1 MDSKNSD
8 EQLYYLKYT
17 RGYLVYLKDD
27 KGRRIKTT
35 FSEFYDKYD
44 PEKEINLHDLVELI
58 PLNPKYE
65 AAMDK
70 KELELAIYKENNVD
84 PYQMELF

>member
-1 MDSKNSD
+1 MKDGKQD
-8 EQLYYLKYT
+8 DQLYYIKFT
-17 RGYLVYLKDD
+17 KGHLVYIK
-27 KGRRIKTT
+27 KNGRRYKTT
-35 FSEFYDKYD
+35 FSKFYDSYD
-44 PEKEINLHDLVELI
+44 PKADFNLHDLVELLPI
-58 PLNPKYE
+58 DPKYE